1 MDLFLGNCIYVQAAL
16 HFLGSVSGLVR
27 KATERVQKTKAA
39 KKLQQ
44 KEEEAAGARRSSA
57 MGYTGSRAFRQAGP
71 HILTSCRVLL
81 S

>member
-1 MDLFLGNCIYVQAAL
+1 M
-16 HFLGSVSGLVR
+16 SGLVR

-71 HILTSCRVLL
+71 HILTSWCPLAYPDVLV
-81 S
+81 SPVGS